1 MSLKSLVEGACQNNK
16 NVELYE
22 ALGSFICDKD
32 SAIQEFLNKNALDF
46 LERNLCSIY
55 LILDKEAFDNKKLKI
70 EAYFALLH
78 KAIRLNNDVSKS
90 KKKKLAGSK
99 EKNLASVV
107 LIGQLGKFINCCGD
121 VQEISDITIAEIVS
135 FVNEVIAS
143 ANQYIPCRFA
153 MVECSEQL
161 HQKGVY
167 KNVGFTYLQK
177 DNNYHQYYKVIN

>member
-46 LERNLCSIY
+46 LERNLCGIY
-55 LILDKEAFDNKKLKI
+55 LILDKEAFDNKNLKI

-90 KKKKLAGSK
+90 KKKK
-99 EKNLASVV
+99 
-107 LIGQLGKFINCCGD
+107 
-121 VQEISDITIAEIVS
+121 
-135 FVNEVIAS
+135 
-143 ANQYIPCRFA
+143 
-153 MVECSEQL
+153 
-161 HQKGVY
+161 
-167 KNVGFTYLQK
+167 
-177 DNNYHQYYKVIN
+177 HQYYKVIN